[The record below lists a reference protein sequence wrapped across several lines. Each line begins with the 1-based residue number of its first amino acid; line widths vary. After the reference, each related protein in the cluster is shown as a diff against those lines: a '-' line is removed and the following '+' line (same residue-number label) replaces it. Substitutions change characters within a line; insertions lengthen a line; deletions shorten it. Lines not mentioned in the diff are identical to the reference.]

1 MTTGI
6 WRDFLKRPR
15 VDSLLKSAIQKPL
28 TTVVAG
34 AGYGKT
40 QAVLCLQL
48 CPLLLCNKHNRSC
61 FYVLPKEN
69 DEEDYG

>member
-1 MTTGI
+1 
-6 WRDFLKRPR
+6 
-15 VDSLLKSAIQKPL
+15 
-28 TTVVAG
+28 VAG